1 MLATWPQLGWGGQG
15 CWRLC
20 PLQHVPAPLAL
31 GTRGH
36 GSPPLSPSGGTWDG
50 AMSSACFWQ
59 QFFSLCGA
67 QRPARCPQHG
77 DPFPQHQAP
86 CPSWSP
92 RAAAAPSASPSSL
105 RVARGSHSSHAY
117 VAFPHRHR
125 VHQRRGA
132 GKGGQ
137 DAEPPERGVQ
147 TGSCHHSG
155 EFPPQPGPRAR
166 QQPQLPAQLSWDMG
180 FLLPPLT
187 AWYPPTP
194 PHSPPARKTCAPSA
208 THTPSR
214 PSSGPAPTNRAS
226 E

>member
-1 MLATWPQLGWGGQG
+1 MGPP
-15 CWRLC
+15 CC
-20 PLQHVPAPLAL
+20 PPVVAL
-31 GTRGH
+31 GTELCPVPAF
-36 GSPPLSPSGGTWDG
+36 GSS
-50 AMSSACFWQ
+50 
-59 QFFSLCGA
+59 FFSLCGA

-77 DPFPQHQAP
+77 DPCPQHQAP
-86 CPSWSP
+86 SPSWSP

-105 RVARGSHSSHAY
+105 RAARGSHSSHTH

-125 VHQRRGA
+125 VHQCGGA

-155 EFPPQPGPRAR
+155 ESPRPGPHAQ

-187 AWYPPTP
+187 AWYPPPQPTSEEDLCP
-194 PHSPPARKTCAPSA
+194 ICYAHPISA
-208 THTPSR
+208 IFR
-214 PSSGPAPTNRAS
+214 PCSHKSCK
-226 E
+226 

>member
-36 GSPPLSPSGGTWDG
+36 GSPLLSPSGGTWDG

-155 EFPPQPGPRAR
+155 EFPPPARSPCSAAAPAPG
-166 QQPQLPAQLSWDMG
+166 
-180 FLLPPLT
+180 T
-187 AWYPPTP
+187 AVLGHGVFAATTNSLVPTH